1 MMYYIVG
8 TEKQLKDLQETLN
21 HILSE
26 PVLASLHDKVA
37 VLDEYYGDTRD
48 LQKDLGG
55 YCAVFPT
62 IEDWVESYQTV
73 LDKHYIQKELY
84 EYREELT
91 DGNCCWIEELY
102 IISSDYGIVLF
113 YPKNDKMKGGVE
125 EQ

>member
-1 MMYYIVG
+1 MYYIVG
-8 TEKQLKDLQETLN
+8 TEKQFKDLQETLN

-26 PVLASLHDKVA
+26 PVLTSLNDKVA

-62 IEDWVESYQTV
+62 IEDWAESYQTV

-84 EYREELT
+84 EYREELI

-102 IISSDYGIVLF
+102 MISSDYGIVLF